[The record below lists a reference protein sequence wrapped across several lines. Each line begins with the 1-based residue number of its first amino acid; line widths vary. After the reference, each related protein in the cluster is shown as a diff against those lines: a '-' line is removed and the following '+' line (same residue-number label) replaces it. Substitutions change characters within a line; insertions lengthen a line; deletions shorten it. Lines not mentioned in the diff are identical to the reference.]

1 MKNKSEK
8 LNKII
13 KSNKYPEDKSTKSFI
28 RECIKAHLAHENIRK
43 SYEKAKV
50 IIPNYAAEKHAL
62 ENEVIYNFEFE
73 NPNIPTFFRLQ
84 RGKYQTLIK
93 GSKNDVCKMILE
105 FMESNDLVRSII
117 LTSAEKYFENHKQDF
132 YNEIVQGLS

>member
-1 MKNKSEK
+1 MKNKTEK

-13 KSNKYPEDKSTKSFI
+13 TSNKYPTDKSTKNFI
-28 RECIKAHLAHENIRK
+28 RQCINAHLAHENIKK

-50 IIPNYAAEKHAL
+50 LIANYAAEKHAL

-93 GSKNDVCKMILE
+93 GSNNDVCKMILE

-117 LTSAEKYFENHKQDF
+117 LASADEYCKKHKQDF

>member
-1 MKNKSEK
+1 MKNKTEK

-13 KSNKYPEDKSTKSFI
+13 KSNKYPEDKSTKLFI
-28 RECIKAHLAHENIRK
+28 RQCINAHLAHENIRK

-50 IIPNYAAEKHAL
+50 IISNHAAEKHAL
-62 ENEVIYNFEFE
+62 ENEVVYNFEFE

-93 GSKNDVCKMILE
+93 GSKNDVCKMIVE
-105 FMESNDLVRSII
+105 FMESNDLVRSIV
-117 LTSAEKYFENHKQDF
+117 LASADEYCKKHKQDF